1 MAAIFAALQMK
12 YPQLCS
18 KTHAASA
25 RSTKS
30 IGPVWADCVEKLV
43 GFSLSKWVITLILLG
58 RLYVDHD
65 VSLWRAPTA

>member
-1 MAAIFAALQMK
+1 MLHI
-12 YPQLCS
+12 S
-18 KTHAASA
+18 AASA
-25 RSTKS
+25 RSEILTLLQ
-30 IGPVWADCVEKLV
+30 WADCVEKLV